1 MGRRL
6 RTIPALIAS
15 RRFIPRWSTRAASS
29 ASGSTSTGGGSSRLL
44 AGLERCAGYRGHV
57 GVGVSMTISRGCA
70 RKGLVSTV
78 RRCASSGRCHG
89 RLRELLLL
97 LVRGLDGRQSDAGD
111 GFLCRHRIMDGR

>member
-1 MGRRL
+1 MSV
-6 RTIPALIAS
+6 A
-15 RRFIPRWSTRAASS
+15 
-29 ASGSTSTGGGSSRLL
+29 
-44 AGLERCAGYRGHV
+44 
-57 GVGVSMTISRGCA
+57 ISRGCA

-111 GFLCRHRIMDGR
+111 GFLCWHRVMDGRRRLLLQLLIERSLVRIGSWRLA